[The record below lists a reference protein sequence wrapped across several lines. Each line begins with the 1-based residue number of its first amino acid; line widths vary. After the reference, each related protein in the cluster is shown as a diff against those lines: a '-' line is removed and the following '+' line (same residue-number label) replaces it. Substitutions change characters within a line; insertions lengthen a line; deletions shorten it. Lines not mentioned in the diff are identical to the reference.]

1 MRYEAAVRTVT
12 GNIRGRNEDNYYFAG
27 SWRDSAVGETGAVQE
42 GQNRRVLF
50 AVCDGMGGESYGEE
64 ASLGVAG
71 ALVTVED
78 RLLGAAEPDFVAEML
93 RFSQEQ
99 NEALLDRMRR
109 HGGVRMGTTLSSLFL
124 TRGTVEA
131 FNIGDSPVLLL
142 RDRRLHWLSRRHT
155 HAARLVEM
163 GVISEAEARRHPER
177 HRLVQHLGLFPEE
190 KTLEPTRL
198 EPLRLREDDRFL
210 IASDGITDMLEEDE
224 ITRLLAEAPGAEEA
238 ATVLIEAALA
248 AGGKDN
254 ATALVIVIREVTEQD
269 RALYARYPDD
279 GRIHLTNAVP
289 NQIRPAVLTAVP
301 QPRPAA
307 PGRETLE
314 RPQQAGARPL
324 QGGFAEG
331 DEALRTPA
339 PQRPGDLPAAAPR
352 RVAATEPESPAEGRS
367 AATIAGQTV
376 NTPPPAAEIAQS
388 GVRVA
393 RDPSRYQLTEEEIAR
408 FEAAREEARLRQMSR
423 GEEAGRPAGS
433 AAPPLEPVQPER
445 PPVTVTSILEEEEP
459 PSARRQKPFQSRA
472 YREALP
478 PAALGHDASLDY
490 QLERRAPSSGERVR
504 RLLGHLLFFAC
515 FVALGAGIAWLFFNW
530 SRIARSLFS
539 LLP

>member
-1 MRYEAAVRTVT
+1 MRYEAAVRTAT
-12 GNIRGRNEDNYYFAG
+12 GNIRGLNEDNYYFAG
-27 SWRDSAVGETGAVQE
+27 SWRDPAVAESGAGQE
-42 GQNRRVLF
+42 GLNERALF

-64 ASLGVAG
+64 ASFGVVSSLA
-71 ALVTVED
+71 AVEEDLVT
-78 RLLGAAEPDFVAEML
+78 ASEPDFIATML
-93 RFSQEQ
+93 RFSHEQ
-99 NEALLDRMRR
+99 NEVLLDRMRR
-109 HGGVRMGTTLSSLFL
+109 HGGVRMGTTLSALFL
-124 TRGTVEA
+124 TRGIVEA

-163 GVISEAEARRHPER
+163 GVISETEARRHPER

-190 KTLEPTRL
+190 KALEPTRL

-224 ITRLLAEAPGAEEA
+224 IARLLGEASSA
-238 ATVLIEAALA
+238 AVASTSLIEAALA

-254 ATALVIVIREVTEQD
+254 ATALVIRIREVTEQD
-269 RALYARYPDD
+269 RALYARHPDD

-289 NQIRPAVLTAVP
+289 NQIRPAVLTSVP
-301 QPRPAA
+301 QPRSE
-307 PGRETLE
+307 RETRE
-314 RPQQAGARPL
+314 RPQQADARPL
-324 QGGFAEG
+324 QAGFVEG
-331 DEALRTPA
+331 DEALRTP
-339 PQRPGDLPAAAPR
+339 PQRLLEAPRRIPATDPEPPAAAPG
-352 RVAATEPESPAEGRS
+352 AD
-367 AATIAGQTV
+367 TIPYQTMGAS
-376 NTPPPAAEIAQS
+376 TSAAEIQQS

-393 RDPSRYQLTEEEIAR
+393 RDPSRYQLTEDEIAR

-433 AAPPLEPVQPER
+433 AAPPLEPAPPER
-445 PPVTVTSILEEEEP
+445 PPVTVTSILEEDEP
-459 PSARRQKPFQSRA
+459 PPARRRRPFQSRA

-478 PAALGHDASLDY
+478 PASHSRDAALDY
-490 QLERRAPSSGERVR
+490 RLERRPPGGGERLR
-504 RLLGHLLFFAC
+504 QLLGHLLFFAC
-515 FVALGAGIAWLFFNW
+515 FVALGAGLAWLFFNW